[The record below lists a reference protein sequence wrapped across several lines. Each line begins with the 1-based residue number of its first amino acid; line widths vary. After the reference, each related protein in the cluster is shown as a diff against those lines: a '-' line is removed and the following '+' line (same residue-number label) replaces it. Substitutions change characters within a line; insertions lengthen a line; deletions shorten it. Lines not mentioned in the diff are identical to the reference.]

1 MLCRDCIGCRRGRF
15 WGGHGAVD
23 YMRYSDVS
31 DISKDD
37 VRCPNTIHS
46 FMTTAGGGRWYV
58 DVAAGRCSQV

>member
-1 MLCRDCIGCRRGRF
+1 ML
-15 WGGHGAVD
+15 D

-37 VRCPNTIHS
+37 VRCPNIIHS